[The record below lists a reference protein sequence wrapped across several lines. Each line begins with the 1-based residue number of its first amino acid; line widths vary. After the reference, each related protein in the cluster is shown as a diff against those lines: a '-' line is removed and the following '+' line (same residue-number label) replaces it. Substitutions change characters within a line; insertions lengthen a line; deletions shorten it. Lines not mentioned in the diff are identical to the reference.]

1 MSGRVRIAAAVV
13 GALACAAVA
22 LALWLSAG
30 DESAPDTGPDAGEA
44 PSAAPA
50 SATSSPQ
57 PPTPTDGPDDRC
69 RAIGPF
75 PPERIV
81 VPGVLEAEVV
91 PVPRDDRGVTGVLP
105 LSDKERF
112 AWDMP
117 PSVQPGERRGN
128 VLLNTHTWAD
138 GSAAGNR
145 LLDGLDVG
153 DRIILTGSGQRQ
165 CYDVDQRMEVEASA
179 KLPAYYEDDGP
190 HRVAIIV
197 CSGERTGPG
206 EWSHRTIWFARAVA

>member
-1 MSGRVRIAAAVV
+1 MTRRRVGLAAAVAV
-13 GALACAAVA
+13 VVACAAAAV
-22 LALWLSAG
+22 LLWVTWG
-30 DESAPDTGPDAGEA
+30 DEPSPGAAAAPGRPPA
-44 PSAAPA
+44 SAAP
-50 SATSSPQ
+50 
-57 PPTPTDGPDDRC
+57 PPTPTATPHPDAAC
-69 RAIGPF
+69 TAVGPF

-81 VPGVLEAEVV
+81 VPGVLDAEVV

-117 PSVQPGERRGN
+117 PSVQPGQRRGN

-145 LLDGLDVG
+145 LLDGLEVG
-153 DRIILTGSGQRQ
+153 MRIVLRGSGQRQ
-165 CYDVDQRMEVEASA
+165 CYEVDQRIEVEASA
-179 KLPAYYEDDGP
+179 EFPAYYEDDGP

-206 EWSHRTIWFARAVA
+206 EWSHRTIWFARAVV